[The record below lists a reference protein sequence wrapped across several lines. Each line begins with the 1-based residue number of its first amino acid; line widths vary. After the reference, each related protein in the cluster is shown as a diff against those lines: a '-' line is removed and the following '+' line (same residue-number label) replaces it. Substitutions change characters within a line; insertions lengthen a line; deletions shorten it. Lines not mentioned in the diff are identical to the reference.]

1 MVCDYYVTSYVAV
14 SSGVNFNFLRMKYTF
29 TDRRRVEDF
38 LEEANVPVSRRL
50 KATNIEIPL
59 KAKFRL
65 DVAESLKAYAEAGVG
80 LSFNCKDYAKDSYS
94 FYWVASEGENYVD
107 CTNQYRPLQFS
118 MIFGLGAEYEI
129 NRDFSVFAQLSFDHA
144 FSNAFVSILEKQTG
158 SIIRNNYIG
167 IEIGIMY
174 YELLTPF
181 CSQRSIKKSLAGF
194 RQAFF
199 FVRLRVDYLSAS
211 LRSWM
216 STRRSYSVGSSIF
229 TPPMGSMTIWSSG
242 TPNSRSSTLILLQRF
257 SDRVWL

>member
-1 MVCDYYVTSYVAV
+1 MRKTLLIISLVAAMAMGANAQTGNARFGIKLGPTFDWASSGSTAATNDGFRLGGSLGLVCDYYVTSNVAV
-14 SSGVNFNFLRMKYTF
+14 SSGVSLNFLRMKYTF

-80 LSFNCKDYAKDSYS
+80 LSFNCKDYGKDSYS
-94 FYWVASEGENYVD
+94 FYWVTSEGENYVD

-158 SIIRNNYIG
+158 SILRNNFIG
-167 IEIGIMY
+167 IEFGIMH
-174 YELLTPF
+174 
-181 CSQRSIKKSLAGF
+181 
-194 RQAFF
+194 
-199 FVRLRVDYLSAS
+199 
-211 LRSWM
+211 
-216 STRRSYSVGSSIF
+216 
-229 TPPMGSMTIWSSG
+229 
-242 TPNSRSSTLILLQRF
+242 
-257 SDRVWL
+257 